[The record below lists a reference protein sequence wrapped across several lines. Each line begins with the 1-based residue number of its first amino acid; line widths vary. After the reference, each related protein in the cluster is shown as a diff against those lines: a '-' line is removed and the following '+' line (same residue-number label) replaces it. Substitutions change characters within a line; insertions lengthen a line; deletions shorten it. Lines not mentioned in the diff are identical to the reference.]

1 MGNIDEKALSG
12 LLSRIGNLK
21 SELEAI
27 ENEIKALCNPSD
39 SESIAPVPSEPIDIS
54 ISDIDIAIVP
64 AEETMVVAVAETESS
79 SSEEMEIPAETAPEV
94 IEPAE
99 EPEAEPVA
107 EPVIETAA
115 EPEPEP
121 VAEPVAEPEP
131 EPIVEVPAVEDIPE
145 DIPADMPEAVAE
157 AEAAPDDLPFFEA
170 PAPAPEP
177 VRTVKEEKAEKVRK
191 AIVDAMTAET
201 SVMDVM
207 AEKQAWRTDRPG
219 SPVRNVISAIS
230 LNDRVLL
237 INVLFKEDPLLFQD
251 TITAFNGMASFEEAV
266 TYVKE
271 HFPEWDLNSEP
282 VYRLM
287 MAARRKLS

>member
-131 EPIVEVPAVEDIPE
+131 EPAVEVPVVEDIPE
-145 DIPADMPEAVAE
+145 DIPADMPEAE

>member
-1 MGNIDEKALSG
+1 
-12 LLSRIGNLK
+12 
-21 SELEAI
+21 
-27 ENEIKALCNPSD
+27 
-39 SESIAPVPSEPIDIS
+39 
-54 ISDIDIAIVP
+54 
-64 AEETMVVAVAETESS
+64 
-79 SSEEMEIPAETAPEV
+79 
-94 IEPAE
+94 
-99 EPEAEPVA
+99 
-107 EPVIETAA
+107 
-115 EPEPEP
+115 
-121 VAEPVAEPEP
+121 
-131 EPIVEVPAVEDIPE
+131 
-145 DIPADMPEAVAE
+145 
-157 AEAAPDDLPFFEA
+157 
-170 PAPAPEP
+170 APAPEP

>member
-54 ISDIDIAIVP
+54 ISDIDIAIAP
-64 AEETMVVAVAETESS
+64 AEETMEVDVAED
-79 SSEEMEIPAETAPEV
+79 IA
-94 IEPAE
+94 
-99 EPEAEPVA
+99 AEPVA
-107 EPVIETAA
+107 EPEPEPAA
-115 EPEPEP
+115 EP
-121 VAEPVAEPEP
+121 EPVAEPEP

-157 AEAAPDDLPFFEA
+157 AEAEAEEVPDDLPFFDT
-170 PAPAPEP
+170 PAPAHEP
-177 VRTVKEEKAEKVRK
+177 VKTVNEEKAEKVRK

-237 INVLFKEDPLLFQD
+237 INVLFKEDPMLFQD

-266 TYVKE
+266 SYVKE

>member
-107 EPVIETAA
+107 EPVAEPAA

-121 VAEPVAEPEP
+121 VAEPEPEP
-131 EPIVEVPAVEDIPE
+131 AVEVPVVEDIPE
-145 DIPADMPEAVAE
+145 DIPADMPEAVAEAE